1 MHIRWTE
8 KEILIQFRLLGNK
21 SISVDKM
28 LSSSAELS
36 NAGDMYDKIL
46 NDSSLIGI
54 KLIIQMIL
62 QEKQRLYLIQNLNQV
77 IRYQLVLLAL
87 VILRMVF
94 YFQK

>member
-1 MHIRWTE
+1 
-8 KEILIQFRLLGNK
+8 
-21 SISVDKM
+21 M
-28 LSSSAELS
+28 LSSSVELS

-54 KLIIQMIL
+54 KINYSNDPTR
-62 QEKQRLYLIQNLNQV
+62 KQRLYLIQNLNQV

>member
-1 MHIRWTE
+1 
-8 KEILIQFRLLGNK
+8 
-21 SISVDKM
+21 M
-28 LSSSAELS
+28 LSSSVELS

-94 YFQK
+94 YFQKIKKI